1 MVKAATKR
9 RRTRPAVKKTETPDR
24 ILDIAQ
30 RLVQTRGYNAFS
42 YADVSQSLG
51 ITKASLHYHFPS
63 KAELGKRLIERY
75 TETFRRA
82 LADIE
87 VNGRNAPERLR
98 KYVALYAK
106 VLRNDRMCLCGM
118 LAAEHTTLPKP
129 MQSGLKQFFDE
140 NEHWLTSV
148 LADGQARKRLHL
160 KYSPRETARLLVGS
174 LEGAMILARSL
185 GDTARF
191 EARAGHLLSALGIDK

>member
-1 MVKAATKR
+1 MA
-9 RRTRPAVKKTETPDR
+9 KTETPDQ

-42 YADVSQSLG
+42 YADISQSLG

-75 TETFRRA
+75 TQTFRHA
-82 LADIE
+82 LADIATSS
-87 VNGRNAPERLR
+87 RSAPAKLR
-98 KYVALYAK
+98 KYVALYGR

-129 MQSGLKQFFDE
+129 MQSELKQFFDE
-140 NEHWLTSV
+140 NEHWLTNI
-148 LADGQARKRLHL
+148 LTHGQAEKQLHL
-160 KYSPRETARLLVGS
+160 KYSPRETARLLLGS
-174 LEGAMILARSL
+174 LEGAMMLARSL

-191 EARAGHLLSALGIDK
+191 ESRAEHLLSALGIDK

>member
-1 MVKAATKR
+1 MTRAATKR
-9 RRTRPAVKKTETPDR
+9 SRVRSATKTETPDQ

-42 YADVSQSLG
+42 YADISQSLG

-75 TETFRRA
+75 TRTFTRA

-87 VNGRNAPERLR
+87 TSSRGAPAKLR
-98 KYVALYAK
+98 KYVALYGK

-118 LAAEHTTLPKP
+118 LAAEQTTLPKP
-129 MQSGLKQFFDE
+129 MQSELRQFFDE

-148 LADGQARKRLHL
+148 LADGQAEKQLHL

-174 LEGAMILARSL
+174 LEGAMMLARSL

-191 EARAGHLLSALGIDK
+191 AARAEHLLSALGIDK